1 MLDRSGAQVKHVL
14 VLPTVGR
21 CKLVR
26 ERQPECTVQAT
37 PPSMNIGDAAR
48 ASGVTAKMI
57 RHYESIGLV
66 PAPRRTGA
74 GYRLYSE
81 REVRVLQFI
90 HRGRAL
96 GFSLDQI
103 KNLLALWEDKGRAS
117 ADVRALAQTHIEE
130 LDRKIAE
137 MAAMRRTL
145 VSLAA
150 SCHGDAR
157 SACPILDDLATH

>member
-1 MLDRSGAQVKHVL
+1 MQ
-14 VLPTVGR
+14 
-21 CKLVR
+21 
-26 ERQPECTVQAT
+26 CT
-37 PPSMNIGDAAR
+37 SLNIGDAAR

-57 RHYESIGLV
+57 RHYESIGLLK
-66 PAPRRTGA
+66 APRRTEA

-81 REVRVLQFI
+81 PDVRVLQFI

-103 KNLLALWEDKGRAS
+103 GELLALWEDKHRAS
-117 ADVRALAQTHIEE
+117 ADVRAMALAHIAE

-145 VSLAA
+145 ESLAT
-150 SCHGDAR
+150 SCHGDDR
-157 SACPILDDLATH
+157 SDCPILDDLATQ

>member
-1 MLDRSGAQVKHVL
+1 MQTTSSL
-14 VLPTVGR
+14 
-21 CKLVR
+21 
-26 ERQPECTVQAT
+26 
-37 PPSMNIGDAAR
+37 NIGDAAR

-66 PAPRRTGA
+66 KAPRRTEA

-81 REVRVLQFI
+81 QDVRVLQFI

-103 KNLLALWEDKGRAS
+103 RDLLALWEDKHRAS
-117 ADVRALAQTHIEE
+117 ADVRAMALAHIAE

-145 VSLAA
+145 ESLAT
-150 SCHGDAR
+150 SCHGDER
-157 SACPILDDLATH
+157 SDCPILDDLATH